1 MEQIAIIDLGSNSI
15 RFVIIQISVKGS
27 YKLIYQEKESIRL
40 SDGMFENNMCLTEE
54 AQQRALKSLMVYSHI
69 IKSHNITKVLAVATA
84 AVRNAKNGSSF
95 IKRVRASTGIP
106 MTVISGFTEA
116 TLGFSGVIH
125 TIDQKDFLLFDLGGA
140 SVEISLVKNKKRVNS
155 ISIPIGAVTLT
166 EKFHSENKISVS
178 LKEEMELFI
187 ANQLNRIDWLPKK
200 SIPIIGIGGTVRN
213 LAKIHQRKKQ
223 YPLPKLHNYHIPTKD
238 LYRIITNLTK
248 TTTEERKHIS
258 GLSNERNDII
268 IAGTLVIQELLKAV
282 KPEELIISGCGLR
295 EGIFFRYY
303 DKKYDNKKE
312 YLKNMLIS
320 SVKNYKASIPLH
332 DNKHVTLVTKIAL
345 TMFDQWKSLHNL
357 PNRFRKLLFTASFL
371 HDTGILI
378 NYYSHARHSAYLTA
392 NAHIFGLSH
401 KEQIMCAFII
411 AFHHGYSRK
420 FTRNN
425 PYLSLLSD
433 EDIKQIKIL
442 ACFLQLAECLDES
455 NSQLVN
461 KVVCSSSH
469 NMALIRVYITE
480 NHFDMF
486 AHAVNDIAPYFEKL
500 FDIKLVFEWYPSNRA
515 KR

>member
-106 MTVISGFTEA
+106 MTVISGFAEA

-200 SIPIIGIGGTVRN
+200 VF
-213 LAKIHQRKKQ
+213 
-223 YPLPKLHNYHIPTKD
+223 
-238 LYRIITNLTK
+238 
-248 TTTEERKHIS
+248 
-258 GLSNERNDII
+258 
-268 IAGTLVIQELLKAV
+268 LL
-282 KPEELIISGCGLR
+282 
-295 EGIFFRYY
+295 
-303 DKKYDNKKE
+303 
-312 YLKNMLIS
+312 
-320 SVKNYKASIPLH
+320 
-332 DNKHVTLVTKIAL
+332 
-345 TMFDQWKSLHNL
+345 
-357 PNRFRKLLFTASFL
+357 
-371 HDTGILI
+371 
-378 NYYSHARHSAYLTA
+378 
-392 NAHIFGLSH
+392 
-401 KEQIMCAFII
+401 
-411 AFHHGYSRK
+411 
-420 FTRNN
+420 
-425 PYLSLLSD
+425 
-433 EDIKQIKIL
+433 
-442 ACFLQLAECLDES
+442 
-455 NSQLVN
+455 
-461 KVVCSSSH
+461 
-469 NMALIRVYITE
+469 
-480 NHFDMF
+480 
-486 AHAVNDIAPYFEKL
+486 
-500 FDIKLVFEWYPSNRA
+500 
-515 KR
+515 